1 VKTPPFDPHNTAV
14 DLARTLEDPQH
25 GSESFRAEQEDDSP
39 VLRGMRGRRIKTAT
53 TPPTLATHEVDRRFV
68 EEVIRL
74 GDPEWCTEISCVA
87 GKAGTRGLDKAR
99 LQGRAEKVLQVAQ
112 EQRDIP
118 TGSQLDFKTVSQ
130 SAVEVVKV

>member
-1 VKTPPFDPHNTAV
+1 MRLAADSIRLVSGKAETNAPQGRGFKPRPRLHTYCKCEAHCLRRGTPHLTLRGRRVKTPPFDPHNTAV

-68 EEVIRL
+68 EEAIRL
-74 GDPEWCTEISCVA
+74 GDPE
-87 GKAGTRGLDKAR
+87 
-99 LQGRAEKVLQVAQ
+99 
-112 EQRDIP
+112 
-118 TGSQLDFKTVSQ
+118 
-130 SAVEVVKV
+130 